1 MSLLNQLVMPQRRW
15 PPKHDFMGSITAIR
29 LENTQKALNHPSQ
42 FYVDN
47 GPEFYYTGAVSN
59 GTPSNIDTRR
69 SKMGTLDVSGA
80 QNQRRPYRRLRE
92 DPRYDEIKRIIEDFP
107 ADKMEKLKDYI
118 QRWLRSS

>member
-1 MSLLNQLVMPQRRW
+1 
-15 PPKHDFMGSITAIR
+15 
-29 LENTQKALNHPSQ
+29 
-42 FYVDN
+42 
-47 GPEFYYTGAVSN
+47 
-59 GTPSNIDTRR
+59 
-69 SKMGTLDVSGA
+69 MGTLDVSGA